1 MYVNFGPA
9 LLIIKL
15 SFSQNFQ
22 VSYICNFAAI
32 FLKSAKI
39 GNMANSP
46 NFAYIL
52 NFENKLILGHLP
64 PPWFVQKK
72 TFSADP
78 IEYILH
84 G

>member
-22 VSYICNFAAI
+22 VRYICNFAAI
-32 FLKSAKI
+32 FSKSAKI
-39 GNMANSP
+39 ENMANSP

-52 NFENKLILGHLP
+52 NFEKNMI
-64 PPWFVQKK
+64 FC
-72 TFSADP
+72 
-78 IEYILH
+78 
-84 G
+84 